1 MDDDS
6 RVNLFEEKRND
17 VIQATS
23 RDPLEVSVGPMTR
36 FRVKIFKEALNGLF
50 QDIQVKMYFK
60 KILNNEE

>member
-1 MDDDS
+1 
-6 RVNLFEEKRND
+6 